1 MWPNPRSIA
10 LACVLVAAANPV
22 AAQRDVRR
30 DSAESI
36 TAWAAGVE
44 RKRAS
49 LKAIVLDLPS
59 RSAEG
64 SLVALFRMGDSIRK
78 VTGIYYGESGRAT
91 ECYYVLDDRPRLLV
105 RTEWRYT
112 RPLPLSGKVRSRTT
126 ERIWLSA
133 DSVFR
138 WQDARGRVAHTRVAL
153 RLKGE
158 EVRRDFA
165 ELIRATHDAEKLDV
179 ALPDVPCD

>member
-1 MWPNPRSIA
+1 MWPKPRSIA
-10 LACVLVAAANPV
+10 LACVLVAAAKPV

-64 SLVALFRMGDSIRK
+64 SLVALLRMGDSIRK
-78 VTGIYYGESGRAT
+78 VTAIYYGESGRAAV
-91 ECYYVLDDRPRLLV
+91 CYYVLDDQPRLLV

-112 RPLPLSGKVRSRTT
+112 RPMSGKVRSRTT

-138 WQDARGRVAHTRVAL
+138 WRDARGRDEHTPA
-153 RLKGE
+153 
-158 EVRRDFA
+158 
-165 ELIRATHDAEKLDV
+165 
-179 ALPDVPCD
+179 